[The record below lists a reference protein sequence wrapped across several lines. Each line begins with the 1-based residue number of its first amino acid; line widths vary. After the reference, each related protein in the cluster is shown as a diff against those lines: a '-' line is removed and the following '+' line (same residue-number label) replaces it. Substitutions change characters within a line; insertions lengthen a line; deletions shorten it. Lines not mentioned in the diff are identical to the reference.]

1 VEKVFGTGRLK
12 NIAFSLAFIIIWAGI
27 ALINI
32 AWPNQE
38 FSQAENRSL
47 AAFPQ
52 YSLRRLLDGDFMND
66 MNDYLN
72 DHFIGRQHW
81 VASDSLKEYV
91 LGKREISQVYIGRNA
106 LYRHY
111 SNEGMGITLGN
122 IAGVN
127 AFAEKYDMPIYFM
140 LVPSSTYVQQEKLP
154 WLAPVWDEKGY
165 IEATYAA
172 LDEGIKSID
181 VLSALALKWD
191 NDIYYRTDHHWTG
204 YGAYLGYLQL
214 ARAMGLPD
222 RSPEIEISTV
232 DESFLGTNHSRTG
245 FPLVSPDTIELYQ
258 IGRAE
263 SFETYGQADGK
274 YITTQ
279 HESMF
284 FPEFLQQKDK
294 YAFFLGRLQ
303 PYVTIYTGS
312 STGKKLLI
320 FKDSYAHCLA
330 PMLLEDYSEIRLVDL
345 RSLVADD
352 HGALIEAQRYDEAL
366 FLYSTDT
373 FSQQMGPDRL
383 AR

>member
-1 VEKVFGTGRLK
+1 MEKIIGSGKGK

-27 ALINI
+27 ALLNYV
-32 AWPNQE
+32 WPNQT

-52 YSLRRLLDGDFMND
+52 YSLKRLLDGDFMND
-66 MNDYLN
+66 MNTYLN
-72 DHFIGRQHW
+72 DHFLGRQYW
-81 VASDSLKEYV
+81 VAADSLKEYA
-91 LGKREISQVYIGRNA
+91 LGKREISGVYIGKNA

-111 SNEGMGITLGN
+111 PNAGMGITLAN
-122 IAGVN
+122 IQGIN
-127 AFAEKYDMPIYFM
+127 AFAEKYSMPTYFM
-140 LVPSSTYVQQEKLP
+140 LVPSSTYVLQERLP
-154 WLAPVWDEKGY
+154 KLAPFWDEEAY
-165 IEATYAA
+165 IEKAYDA
-172 LDEGIKSID
+172 LNESVKTVD
-181 VLSALALKWD
+181 VLSTLALERG

-204 YGAYLGYLQL
+204 HGAYLGYLQL
-214 ARAMGLPD
+214 VKALGLPD
-222 RSPEIEISTV
+222 RSAELEISPV
-232 DESFLGTNHSRTG
+232 DQSFLGTNHSRTG

-263 SFETYGQADGK
+263 RFETYGQVDGEYK
-274 YITTQ
+274 TTQ
-279 HESMF
+279 HGSMF

-294 YAFFLGRLQ
+294 YAFFMGRLQ
-303 PYVTIYTGS
+303 PYVTIYTGAD
-312 STGKKLLI
+312 TDRKLLI

-345 RSLVADD
+345 RSLVSDD